1 MFKTNFA
8 MLRNVINDMYV
19 LATLC
24 IFVCCHCLQAKE
36 KERRLRMREEKL
48 EQQKMHQEERMRK
61 ALERA
66 QADPKKRVNAT
77 YSVHIAYFIA

>member
-1 MFKTNFA
+1 
-8 MLRNVINDMYV
+8 
-19 LATLC
+19 
-24 IFVCCHCLQAKE
+24 
-36 KERRLRMREEKL
+36 MREEKL

-77 YSVHIAYFIA
+77 YSVHIANFIA

>member
-1 MFKTNFA
+1 M
-8 MLRNVINDMYV
+8 
-19 LATLC
+19 
-24 IFVCCHCLQAKE
+24 
-36 KERRLRMREEKL
+36 RMREEKL

-77 YSVHIAYFIA
+77 HSVHIANFIA